1 MPVRSLA
8 WLLSAW
14 MVLLACGCNRELPDR
29 KALESMAWEGIV
41 GQARGT
47 TVNLRMWDGDP
58 LINAYMRDHVARELR
73 EQWGVRLVISGGL
86 AHEVVTQLAVDL
98 DAGRRVGDIDL
109 VWINGENFYQL
120 RQLGGLY
127 GPFTERL
134 PNNRYLDW
142 DDPFIATDFQQ
153 SVQGYECPWGSV
165 QFAMIHDSVKVP
177 DPPRNM
183 AELAAWVRQHPGRFT
198 FDNGFTGLTF
208 LKGLLYELS
217 GDRQAFAGEFD
228 PERYAETS
236 ARLWEYLHAI
246 RPFLWRRGETLP
258 EGVAQLHRLM
268 NNGEVDFSM
277 SNNDGEVDNK
287 VAEGI
292 LPPTARGYVFGF
304 GTIRNA
310 HYLGIPYNAAN
321 IAGAMVVANYLIS
334 PPAQLRKALPEVWGD
349 GTVLAT
355 RKLPADL
362 AHAFSQ
368 IPGRTRVPARDELAA
383 QALMEPAPELM
394 IRLSEDLRVKFLES
408 ER

>member
-1 MPVRSLA
+1 MPVRSLS
-8 WLLSAW
+8 WLLAAW
-14 MVLLACGCNRELPDR
+14 AVLLAGGCNRELPDR
-29 KALESMAWEGIV
+29 KALESMPWEGIV
-41 GQARGT
+41 NQARGT

-73 EQWGVRLVISGGL
+73 EQGGVQLVISGGS

-142 DDPFIATDFQQ
+142 DDPFIAIDFQQ
-153 SVQGYECPWGSV
+153 PVQGYECPWGSV

-208 LKGLLYELS
+208 LKGLLYELA
-217 GDRQAFAGEFD
+217 GDRQAFAGKFNAD
-228 PERYAETS
+228 RYAETS
-236 ARLWEYLHAI
+236 ARLWDYLHAI
-246 RPFLWRRGETLP
+246 RPYLWRRGETLP
-258 EGVAQLHRLM
+258 EGVAQLHQLM

-292 LPPTARGYVFGF
+292 LPPTARGYVFDF

-362 AHAFSQ
+362 ARAFSQ
-368 IPGRTRVPARDELAA
+368 IPGRARVPTRDELAA

-394 IRLSEDLRVKFLES
+394 IRLSEDLRAKFLES
-408 ER
+408 QR